1 MTRNRSTEMHCEAGE
16 HRFAMRK
23 LETLDDIPREI
34 ADRRLHGEFGEHIPP
49 ERSEVLQQHPDS
61 IEPTEAFEATAHQA
75 GIERTENVLGWSTDL
90 ESPAHVRKGDVGRE
104 IATLIH
110 EDLHRVTHPI
120 SRAELSSTESR
131 QNLYEG
137 ITELYTQRATES
149 LHGQGLGECYEDNM
163 RHATALEQMV
173 GDVEL
178 RRYYFE
184 HELPETIG
192 RAIERIERV
201 QRNERPKK

>member
-1 MTRNRSTEMHCEAGE
+1 MNHNRSTELHCETGGG
-16 HRFAMRK
+16 RFVGRK

-49 ERSEVLQQHPDS
+49 ERSEVLRQHPDK
-61 IEPTEAFEATAHQA
+61 IEPTEAFEAIAHQV
-75 GIERTENVLGWSTDL
+75 GIDRTENVLGWSSDL

-120 SRAELSSTESR
+120 TRAELSSSESR
-131 QNLYEG
+131 EFLYEG
-137 ITELYTQRATES
+137 ITELYTQRAAEG
-149 LHGQGLGECYEDNM
+149 LHGQESGECYEDNM
-163 RHATALEQMV
+163 RHAEALEQMV
-173 GDVEL
+173 GNAEL

-192 RAIERIERV
+192 RAIERLA
-201 QRNERPKK
+201 RNEPNT